1 MVDKLRPKSVRSP
14 GDPAPWAQ
22 EKVGSISELIEY
34 SDVVDNAASV
44 LTGTIPAGARYLMAD
59 IKVITAFDSGGA
71 DDAIVVGTAG
81 DTNLLIEDGHPDVA
95 DSVTEGELLDWTPT
109 TDQLIYTTHSSSGT
123 APTAGKAIV
132 TVRFKQPL

>member
-14 GDPAPWAQ
+14 GDPCAWAQ

-34 SDVVDNAASV
+34 TDVVSLTGTV
-44 LTGTIPAGARYLMAD
+44 LIGTIPAGARYLMCD
-59 IKVITAFDSGGA
+59 VKVITAFDA
-71 DDAIVVGTAG
+71 FAANALVVGIAS
-81 DTNLLIEDGHPDVA
+81 DPSYLLTNGHPTAA
-95 DSVTEGELLDWTPT
+95 DSKTEGKLLDWTPAS
-109 TDQLIYTTHSSSGT
+109 DQLIYATYTHTGA